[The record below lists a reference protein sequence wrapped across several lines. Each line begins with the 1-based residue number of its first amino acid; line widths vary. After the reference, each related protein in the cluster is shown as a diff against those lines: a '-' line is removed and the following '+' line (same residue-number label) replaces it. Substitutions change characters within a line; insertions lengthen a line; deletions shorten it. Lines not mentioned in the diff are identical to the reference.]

1 MKASAVLRNAKTELG
16 NLIITYLRKLVGF
29 EQTGKKNLMAQS
41 GDMEIDA
48 TRFAKTP
55 YINVE
60 VNDAYTDMQVVTKI
74 AIEMGDVYVVT
85 ENGTYAESELSVE
98 NLARI
103 AEALEKEYESR

>member
-60 VNDAYTDMQVVTKI
+60 VNDAYTDMQVVTK
-74 AIEMGDVYVVT
+74 
-85 ENGTYAESELSVE
+85 SVE